1 MSIAADNVVPAF
13 HLRRSITAQE
23 LRRLQEPAVIFEC
36 QRQDSDGVPFYVYT
50 VAGWL
55 DGQNIATM
63 QGGATIGGDTILVH
77 ADSRD
82 QADAI
87 AGLGLQ
93 DTIDA
98 LNREEEA
105 HLDALAAQARLAS
118 VNPIRRLELATA
130 TEKNPEFVADSEAI
144 RKLRGDDIVLAA
156 GGLEHGGGSGG

>member
-1 MSIAADNVVPAF
+1 MSIAAANVVPAF
-13 HLRRSITAQE
+13 HTRRSITAAD
-23 LRRLQEPAVIFEC
+23 LKRLDEPAVIFEHEW
-36 QRQDSDGVPFYVYT
+36 RDSDGVPCFAYT

-63 QGGATIGGDTILVH
+63 QGGCTVGGDVIIIH
-77 ADSRD
+77 APDRD
-82 QADAI
+82 NADLM
-87 AGLGLQ
+87 AGMGLQ

-98 LNREEEA
+98 LQREENA

-130 TEKNPEFVADSEAI
+130 EDKNPEFVADSEAI

-156 GGLEHGGGSGG
+156 GGGVK